1 MQFAKG
7 WFMAMLDLPHDAQM
21 SQADTPQPTIPV
33 AKTVI
38 SDEVKLSLDLL
49 PHLIWIK
56 RGDTGY
62 CNIALKDYIGAE
74 QQNIPYYDLIK
85 CVYQEDAE
93 HLYNLWNNAQKTGRK
108 FEKECRIRDVNGD
121 FQWFLLI
128 AKSHL
133 LNAEQ
138 FDWTIT
144 CTNIHERALLLRE
157 TADSL
162 RAHTDMLDVSVDCI
176 KIVRPNGTVSHMNL
190 SGCVALLGQEKVK
203 KFDMEW
209 LSLLPPEVRDK
220 GQIAITSAAK
230 GQNARFAGMS
240 GEGDAR
246 QYWDNILTP
255 VVNEEGQTT
264 SILCVSRDV
273 TLQRIAENK
282 LRISSERDELTGLM
296 NRRSFKQKF
305 KKSLLK
311 AKNTK
316 QNLGLMLI
324 DLDHFKH
331 INDTLGHLAGDHLLR
346 ILSKR
351 LNRSC
356 DQNTYV
362 ARLGG
367 DEFAVVVNDLQ
378 DLEHFKKA
386 AQTVLNQLD
395 QPITYAGKL
404 INGGMSIGCALYPN
418 DAKDSSNLLK
428 FADTALNNLKEGGRG
443 GVRFFNQEM
452 LEITIQKATQLET
465 ARKIVRE
472 NTIEPYYQP
481 KVNLQTGKI
490 IGFEALLRWQHAEFG
505 IQLPSTV
512 AEAFNDYELATK
524 LAETMHVKVFSDMA
538 HWIQCGLEVVP
549 VSINASPVEFMRDNY
564 AEILL
569 KRLEK
574 YQIPYYL
581 IEIEI
586 TEHILAERGY
596 IYVAR
601 ALNKLKQVGIRI
613 ALDDFGTGH
622 SSLTH
627 LHDYPVDSLKIDCGF
642 VHRMNS
648 ELPIHA
654 IVQGI
659 SQLGPIL
666 SLDIIAEGIETE
678 EQLESLKQVG
688 CSLGQ
693 GFLFS
698 RAIDASHVVEML
710 GENYLQIKN
719 D

>member
-1 MQFAKG
+1 
-7 WFMAMLDLPHDAQM
+7 MAMLDLPYDSQKNQTDA
-21 SQADTPQPTIPV
+21 SQAAKPV
-33 AKTVI
+33 VKTGI
-38 SDEVKLSLDLL
+38 SDDVKQSLDLL
-49 PHLIWIK
+49 PHLIWIQ
-56 RGDTGY
+56 RGDASY
-62 CNIALKDYIGAE
+62 CNSSLKDYIGAE
-74 QQNIPYYDLIK
+74 SQFIPYCDLLK
-85 CVYQEDAE
+85 CIHQKDAE
-93 HLYNLWNNAQKTGRK
+93 HLYNLWNIAQKTGQN
-108 FEKECRIRDVNGD
+108 FEKECRICDVNGD

-128 AKSHL
+128 AKSHI
-133 LNAEQ
+133 LNTEQ
-138 FDWTIT
+138 FDWTVT
-144 CTNIHERALLLRE
+144 CTNIHERAVLLRE
-157 TADSL
+157 TTESL

-176 KIVRPNGTVSHMNL
+176 KIVRPNGTVSHMNR
-190 SGCVALLGQEKVK
+190 SGCIALLGQEKVK

-230 GQNARFAGMS
+230 GKNARFAGMS
-240 GEGDAR
+240 GEGEGR

-255 VVNEEGQTT
+255 VVNEEGETT
-264 SILCVSRDV
+264 SILCVSRDI

-296 NRRSFKQKF
+296 NRRLFKQQL

-311 AKNTK
+311 AKNNK
-316 QNLGLMLI
+316 HMLGLMLI

-331 INDTLGHLAGDHLLR
+331 INDTLGHPAGDHLLR

-351 LNRSC
+351 LSHSC
-356 DQNTYV
+356 DENTYV

-367 DEFAVVVNDLQ
+367 DEFAVVVNHVEDI
-378 DLEHFKKA
+378 EHFKQA
-386 AQTVLNQLD
+386 AQKVLKQLD
-395 QPITYAGKL
+395 RPITYTGKL
-404 INGGMSIGCALYPN
+404 INGGMSIGCAIYPN
-418 DAKDSSNLLK
+418 DAKESSNLLK

-452 LEITIQKATQLET
+452 LDITIQKAKQLET

-472 NTIEPYYQP
+472 NSIEPHYQP
-481 KVNLQTGKI
+481 KVNLETGKI
-490 IGFEALLRWQHAEFG
+490 IGFEALLRWRDLQNN

-524 LAETMHVKVFSDMA
+524 IAETMHGKIFDDIA
-538 HWIQCGLEVVP
+538 LWIQQGLAVVP

-569 KRLEK
+569 KRLEQ
-574 YQIPYYL
+574 YQIPHHL
-581 IEIEI
+581 VEIEI

-601 ALNKLKQVGIRI
+601 ALNKLKQEGVRI

-627 LHDYPVDSLKIDCGF
+627 LHDYPVDTLKIDCGF

-698 RAIDASHVVEML
+698 RAINASHVAEML
-710 GENYLQIKN
+710 SKN
-719 D
+719 HLDI

>member
-1 MQFAKG
+1 
-7 WFMAMLDLPHDAQM
+7 MAMLDLPHDSPL
-21 SQADTPQPTIPV
+21 SQADTPQTTLPV

-38 SDEVKLSLDLL
+38 SDEVKLNLDLL
-49 PHLIWIK
+49 PHLIWIQ
-56 RGDTGY
+56 RGDASY
-62 CNIALKDYIGAE
+62 CNNALKDYIGVE
-74 QQNIPYYDLIK
+74 HQNIPYCDLTK

-93 HLYNLWNNAQKTGRK
+93 HLYNLWNNAQKTGQK
-108 FEKECRIRDVNGD
+108 FEKECRIRDNQGHYH
-121 FQWFLLI
+121 WFLLI
-128 AKSHL
+128 AQSHSIKPD
-133 LNAEQ
+133 Q
-138 FDWTIT
+138 FDWTVT
-144 CTNIHERALLLRE
+144 CTNIHERAVLLRE
-157 TADSL
+157 TADTL

-176 KIVRPNGTVSHMNL
+176 KIVRPNGTVSHMNR
-190 SGCVALLGQEKVK
+190 SGCIALLGQEKVK

-220 GQIAITSAAK
+220 GQVAITAAAK
-230 GQNARFAGMS
+230 GKNARFAGMS
-240 GEGDAR
+240 GNGDAR

-255 VVNEEGQTT
+255 VVNEDGQTT
-264 SILCVSRDV
+264 SILCVSRDI

-296 NRRSFKQKF
+296 NRRSFKQQL

-311 AKNTK
+311 AKTNK
-316 QNLGLMLI
+316 QKLGLMLI

-331 INDTLGHLAGDHLLR
+331 INDTLGHPAGDHLLR

-356 DQNTYV
+356 DENTYV

-367 DEFAVVVNDLQ
+367 DEFAVVVNNLQ
-378 DLEHFKKA
+378 DIEHFECA
-386 AQTVLNQLD
+386 AQTVLKQLD
-395 QPITYAGKL
+395 LPITYAGKL

-428 FADTALNNLKEGGRG
+428 YADTALNNLKDGGRG
-443 GVRFFNQEM
+443 GVRFFSQEM
-452 LEITIQKATQLET
+452 LEITIQKAAQLET
-465 ARKIVRE
+465 ARQIVRD
-472 NTIEPYYQP
+472 NSIEPYYQP
-481 KVNLQTGKI
+481 KVNLETGRI
-490 IGFEALLRWQHAEFG
+490 ISFEALLRWKHPELG
-505 IQLPSTV
+505 IQLPGSV

-524 LAETMHVKVFSDMA
+524 IAETMHLKIFSDMA
-538 HWIQCGLEVVP
+538 CWIQCGLDVVP

-574 YQIPYYL
+574 YQIPYHL
-581 IEIEI
+581 VEIEI

-601 ALNKLKQVGIRI
+601 ALNKLKQVGVRI

-698 RAIDASHVVEML
+698 RAIDASNVVEML
-710 GENYLQIKN
+710 SKNHLEIKK

>member
-1 MQFAKG
+1 
-7 WFMAMLDLPHDAQM
+7 MAMLDLPYDSQTNQTDT
-21 SQADTPQPTIPV
+21 SQATKPV
-33 AKTVI
+33 VKAVI
-38 SDEVKLSLDLL
+38 SDEVKQNLDLL

-56 RGDTGY
+56 RGDASY
-62 CNIALKDYIGAE
+62 CNSNLKDYIGAE
-74 QQNIPYYDLIK
+74 HQAIAYCELLK
-85 CVYQEDAE
+85 CVHQEDAE
-93 HLYNLWNNAQKTGRK
+93 HLYNLWNIAQKTGQK
-108 FEKECRIRDVNGD
+108 FEKECRIRDVYGNY
-121 FQWFLLI
+121 QWFFVI
-128 AKSHL
+128 AQSHL
-133 LNAEQ
+133 TDANQ
-138 FDWTIT
+138 FDWTIS
-144 CTNIHERALLLRE
+144 CTNINERALLLRE
-157 TADSL
+157 TTDTL

-176 KIVRPNGTVSHMNL
+176 KIVRPDGTVSHMNR
-190 SGCVALLGQEKVK
+190 SGCMALLGQEKVK

-220 GQIAITSAAK
+220 GQLAISAAAK
-230 GQNARFAGMS
+230 GKNARFAGMS
-240 GEGDAR
+240 GEGDGR

-255 VVNEEGQTT
+255 VVNEEGETT
-264 SILCVSRDV
+264 SILCVSRDI
-273 TLQRIAENK
+273 TLQRMAENK

-296 NRRSFKQKF
+296 NRRSFKQQL
-305 KKSLLK
+305 KKSLIK
-311 AKNTK
+311 AKSSK
-316 QNLGLMLI
+316 QMLGLMLI

-331 INDTLGHLAGDHLLR
+331 INDTLGHPAGDHLLR
-346 ILSKR
+346 VLSKR
-351 LNRSC
+351 LSHSC
-356 DQNTYV
+356 DENTYV

-367 DEFAVVVNDLQ
+367 DEFAVVVNHIEDI
-378 DLEHFKKA
+378 EYFKQA
-386 AQTVLNQLD
+386 AQKVLKQLD
-395 QPITYAGKL
+395 RPITYTGKL
-404 INGGMSIGCALYPN
+404 INGGMSIGCAMYPN

-452 LEITIQKATQLET
+452 LDITIQKAKQLET
-465 ARKIVRE
+465 ARQIVRE
-472 NTIEPYYQP
+472 NSIEPHYQP
-481 KVNLQTGKI
+481 KVNLETGKI
-490 IGFEALLRWQHAEFG
+490 IGFEALLRWKDTQNH
-505 IQLPSTV
+505 IQLPGTV

-524 LAETMHVKVFSDMA
+524 IAETMHIKIFNDIA
-538 HWIQCGLEVVP
+538 HWIQQGLALVP
-549 VSINASPVEFMRDNY
+549 ISVNASPVEFMRDNY
-564 AEILL
+564 VEILL
-569 KRLEK
+569 KRLEH
-574 YQIPYYL
+574 YQIPHHL

-601 ALNKLKQVGIRI
+601 ALNKLKQEGVRI

-642 VHRMNS
+642 VRRMNS

-698 RAIDASHVVEML
+698 RAIDASHVAEML
-710 GENYLQIKN
+710 SKHYLQLKKH
-719 D
+719 

>member
-1 MQFAKG
+1 MTR
-7 WFMAMLDLPHDAQM
+7 LDLLHDTQM
-21 SQADTPQPTIPV
+21 GQTDTSKTTIVP

-38 SDEVKLSLDLL
+38 SDEVKLTLDLL
-49 PHLIWIK
+49 PHLVWIK
-56 RGDTGY
+56 RGDAVYGNT
-62 CNIALKDYIGAE
+62 ALREYLGAE
-74 QQNIPYYDLIK
+74 QSLQDCEWLK
-85 CVYQEDAE
+85 FVYQEDAE

-108 FEKECRIRDVNGD
+108 FEKECRIRDVND
-121 FQWFLLI
+121 QYHWFLFV
-128 AKSHL
+128 AQSHIG
-133 LNAEQ
+133 NGRE

-144 CTNIHERALLLRE
+144 CTNIHERALMLRE
-157 TADSL
+157 TADTL

-176 KIVRPNGTVSHMNL
+176 KIVRPNGTVSHMNR
-190 SGCVALLGQEKVK
+190 SGCIALLGQEKVK

-230 GQNARFAGMS
+230 GKNARFAGMS

-255 VVNEEGQTT
+255 VVNDEGQTT
-264 SILCVSRDV
+264 SILCVSRDI

-282 LRISSERDELTGLM
+282 LRISSELDELTGLM
-296 NRRSFKQKF
+296 NRRSFKQNL
-305 KKSLLK
+305 KKSLIK
-311 AKNTK
+311 AKRNK
-316 QNLGLMLI
+316 QKIGLMLI

-331 INDTLGHLAGDHLLR
+331 INDTLGHPAGDHLLR

-356 DQNTYV
+356 DENTYV

-367 DEFAVVVNDLQ
+367 DEFAVIVNDLK
-378 DLEHFKKA
+378 DIEHFKRA
-386 AQTVLNQLD
+386 AQNVLKQLD
-395 QPITYAGKL
+395 QPITYLGKL
-404 INGGMSIGCALYPN
+404 INGGMSIGGALYPD

-428 FADTALNNLKEGGRG
+428 FADTALNSLKEGGRG

-452 LEITIQKATQLET
+452 LDITIQKAAQLET
-465 ARKIVRE
+465 ARQIVRD
-472 NTIEPYYQP
+472 NSIHPYYQP

-490 IGFEALLRWQHAEFG
+490 IGFEALLRWEHPELG
-505 IQLPSTV
+505 IQFPSSV

-524 LAETMHVKVFSDMA
+524 IAETMHVKVFSDIEQ
-538 HWIQCGLEVVP
+538 WIQSGLDVVP

-574 YQIPYYL
+574 YQVPYHL

-601 ALNKLKQVGIRI
+601 ALKKLKQVGVRI
-613 ALDDFGTGH
+613 ALDDFGIGH

-688 CSLGQ
+688 CNLGQ

-698 RAIDASHVVEML
+698 RAIDASTVVKML
-710 GENYLQIKN
+710 SNKKLQIKMN
-719 D
+719 